1 MRLKNKGPRRA
12 RKKTAYVVR
21 LSPPTLQGAREKQI
35 KKQLLEECSK
45 KKPVVKL
52 EPLLPLVVRQY
63 TKKCGDITDLHV
75 KYEAAIRD
83 IKKENMCLQVKNV
96 YLKLNF
102 SETLGE
108 FLKTDIWMK
117 NLHRFVSFNI

>member
-12 RKKTAYVVR
+12 RKKAAYVIR
-21 LSPPTLQGAREKQI
+21 LSSPTLQGVQEKQI

-63 TKKCGDITDLHV
+63 TKKCGEITDLHV

-96 YLKLNF
+96 YLKLFIKKYKKRLPSFKDYETFQKPLANF
-102 SETLGE
+102 
-108 FLKTDIWMK
+108 
-117 NLHRFVSFNI
+117 